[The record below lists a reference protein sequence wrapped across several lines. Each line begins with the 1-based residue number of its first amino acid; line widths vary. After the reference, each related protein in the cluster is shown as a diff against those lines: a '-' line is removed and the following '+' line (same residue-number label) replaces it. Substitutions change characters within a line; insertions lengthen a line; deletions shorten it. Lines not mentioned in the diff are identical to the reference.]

1 MGWWSNFKKKVKKA
15 VKKYIVNPIKKV
27 VKKVKEVIFG
37 KPPSMDSSKFEEP
50 TFAEQGAQGILIQ
63 KTGSNS
69 PIPVIYGE
77 TRTGGIQVFV
87 KTSGTDN
94 VDLHMAIAI
103 CEGPIES
110 VTHLYFDDVLAAT
123 NNNSSGDS
131 DSWSIASP
139 WSGKVTV
146 NFRTGTDSQSKI
158 STLGTQMGNDPR
170 FRGIAYCYIRL
181 NYDKDKWKNGVPSIS
196 FQVKG
201 KKVPS
206 TSDGTSLSYTDNPAN
221 CMLDYLT
228 NVRYGKGIPVSQIDL
243 PSFASAATHFSNES
257 FHCRGNLFTG
267 VNMYDNIIDLCSA
280 CTSSLTF
287 GNKYQLI
294 PEKTGS
300 SVMTLD
306 KTNTVGNVEYLLA
319 DKKSLI
325 NTMKIK
331 FMDQDT
337 EYKDNIKVLDN
348 STLKTQDN
356 GNVLLR
362 ELYLPFTKTSA
373 LATKIGTQ
381 MINQSRQSHM
391 ISLTTT
397 IAGLKLSVGDIV
409 QVTNETFGITNKKFR
424 VKETTLQHAGEID
437 LILAEYSDSIYAGS
451 IITNARDDD
460 ND

>member
-1 MGWWSNFKKKVKKA
+1 MGWISKIWRGV
-15 VKKYIVNPIKKV
+15 KKV
-27 VKKVKEVIFG
+27 VKKVVKAIVKPIKKVIEVIFG
-37 KPPSMDSSKFEEP
+37 KPPGMDSSKFEEP
-50 TFAEQGAQGILIQ
+50 NFAEQGAQGILVQ
-63 KTGSNS
+63 KQGTNS

-77 TRTGGIQVFV
+77 TRTGGIQVFI

-103 CEGPIES
+103 CEGPIEN
-110 VTHLYFDDVLAAT
+110 VTHMYFDDVLAAT
-123 NNNSSGDS
+123 NNSSSGDS

-170 FRGIAYCYIRL
+170 FRGIAYCYVRL
-181 NYDKDKWKNGVPSIS
+181 NYDKDKWKNGVPSIT

-206 TSDGTSLSYTDNPAN
+206 TSDGTSLSYDDNPAN
-221 CMLDYLT
+221 CILDYLV
-228 NVRYGKGIPVSQIDL
+228 NDRYGKDIPVSQIDL
-243 PSFASAATHFSNES
+243 PSFASAATHFSNEG
-257 FHCRGNLFTG
+257 FHCRGNLLTG
-267 VNMYDNIIDLCSA
+267 VNMYDNIIDLCSSSL
-280 CTSSLTF
+280 SSLTF

-300 SVMTLD
+300 SVMNLD
-306 KTNTVGNVEYLLA
+306 KTNIIGNVEYLLA
-319 DKKSLI
+319 DKQRLI

-331 FMDQDT
+331 YMDQDT
-337 EYKDNIKVLDN
+337 EYKDNIKVLTN

-362 ELYLPFTKTSA
+362 ELYLPYVKTSTLA
-373 LATKIGTQ
+373 LKIGTQ

-391 ISLTTT
+391 INLRTT
-397 IAGLKLSVGDIV
+397 IAGIKLGIGDVV

-424 VKETTLQHAGEID
+424 VKETTLLNSGEVD
-437 LILAEYSDSIYAGS
+437 LILAEYNDNVYGGS
-451 IITNARDDD
+451 IRTDARDDD

>member
-1 MGWWSNFKKKVKKA
+1 MGFFSKLWRKIKKTAKKVVKA
-15 VKKYIVNPIKKV
+15 IVKPIKKV
-27 VKKVKEVIFG
+27 IEIIFG
-37 KPPSMDSSKFEEP
+37 KPPSMDSTKFEEP

-63 KTGSNS
+63 KTGSNA

-77 TRTGGIQVFV
+77 TRTGGTQVFV

-94 VDLHMAIAI
+94 VDLHLAIAI
-103 CEGPIES
+103 CEGPIEN
-110 VTHLYFDDVLAAT
+110 VTHLYFDDVVAAT
-123 NNNSSGDS
+123 NNSSSGDS

-146 NFRTGTDSQSKI
+146 NFRAGTDSQSNI
-158 STLGTQMGNDPR
+158 STLQGQMGNDPR
-170 FRGIAYCYIRL
+170 FRGIAYCYVRL
-181 NYDKDKWKNGVPSIS
+181 NYDKDKWKNGVPSIT

-221 CMLDYLT
+221 CLLDYLT
-228 NVRYGKGIPVSQIDL
+228 NTRYGKGIPVSQIDL
-243 PSFASAATHFSNES
+243 PSFASAGTHFSNES

-267 VNMYDNIIDLCSA
+267 VNMYDNIIDLCA
-280 CTSSLTF
+280 CCTSAITF

-294 PEKTGS
+294 PEKTGA
-300 SVMTLD
+300 SVMTID
-306 KTNTVGNVEYLLA
+306 KTNTVGNVDYLLA
-319 DKKSLI
+319 DKQRLI

-331 FMDQDT
+331 YMDQDT
-337 EYKDNIKVLDN
+337 EYKDNVKVLDN

-356 GNVLLR
+356 ENILLR
-362 ELYLPFTKTSA
+362 ELYLPFTKTST

-397 IAGLKLSVGDIV
+397 IAGIKLSVGDIV

-424 VKETTLQHAGEID
+424 VKETTLQPGGEVD

-451 IITNARDDD
+451 IITDARGDD